1 MCWATPFFLASF
13 TPQTGHEK
21 TRTRVWCTLFMCV
34 PNTALEANF
43 WLQVSWPCVLPS
55 GSSENVALACL
66 AAHRSL
72 QNPLPPGK
80 LVGQL
85 DNPVE
90 PGQVLGEALAVS
102 KAQVPYCALLLGLI
116 GKYLPPP
123 LPLTAQFH
131 MLIHVALVH
140 EALAA
145 ELAGVPR
152 LATVHGLLVSVE
164 LHPAVKHLTTQCTVG
179 LQTILPPLEVV
190 YRPCRVEELVTR
202 DDRL

>member
-1 MCWATPFFLASF
+1 MDSSWPL
-13 TPQTGHEK
+13 PVQ
-21 TRTRVWCTLFMCV
+21 
-34 PNTALEANF
+34 
-43 WLQVSWPCVLPS
+43 SWPCVLQS

-102 KAQVPYCALLLGLI
+102 KAQVAHCALLLGLI

-123 LPLTAQFH
+123 LPLTVQFH

-145 ELAGVPR
+145 
-152 LATVHGLLVSVE
+152 
-164 LHPAVKHLTTQCTVG
+164 
-179 LQTILPPLEVV
+179 
-190 YRPCRVEELVTR
+190 
-202 DDRL
+202 

>member
-1 MCWATPFFLASF
+1 MDSSWPL
-13 TPQTGHEK
+13 PVQ
-21 TRTRVWCTLFMCV
+21 
-34 PNTALEANF
+34 
-43 WLQVSWPCVLPS
+43 SWPCVLQS

-145 ELAGVPR
+145 ELAGVLR
-152 LATVHGLLVSVE
+152 LATVYGLLVSVE

-179 LQTILPPLEVV
+179 FQTILLPLVV
-190 YRPCRVEELVTR
+190 VHRPCRVEELVTR

>member
-1 MCWATPFFLASF
+1 M
-13 TPQTGHEK
+13 
-21 TRTRVWCTLFMCV
+21 
-34 PNTALEANF
+34 
-43 WLQVSWPCVLPS
+43 
-55 GSSENVALACL
+55 
-66 AAHRSL
+66 
-72 QNPLPPGK
+72 
-80 LVGQL
+80 
-85 DNPVE
+85 
-90 PGQVLGEALAVS
+90 LGEALAVS

-145 ELAGVPR
+145 ELAGVLR
-152 LATVHGLLVSVE
+152 LATVYGLLVSVE

-179 LQTILPPLEVV
+179 FQTILLPLVV
-190 YRPCRVEELVTR
+190 VHRPCRVEELVTR

>member
-1 MCWATPFFLASF
+1 MDSSWPL
-13 TPQTGHEK
+13 PVQ
-21 TRTRVWCTLFMCV
+21 
-34 PNTALEANF
+34 
-43 WLQVSWPCVLPS
+43 SWPCVLQS

-145 ELAGVPR
+145 ELAGVLR
-152 LATVHGLLVSVE
+152 LATVYGLLVSVE
-164 LHPAVKHLTTQCTVG
+164 LHPVVKHLTTQCTVG
-179 LQTILPPLEVV
+179 FQTILLPLVV
-190 YRPCRVEELVTR
+190 VHRPCRVEELVTR